1 MTLLP
6 LTAEELL
13 TTTRSVLVIPCLKV
27 STLAAGN
34 QAGLWGSLLP
44 AAWSYMLAARLR
56 GLGTAWTTLHL
67 DYEREIAELLG
78 LPDDIRQG
86 ALIPTAHTVGT
97 DFKPA
102 PRQPLDEVF
111 HLDGW

>member
-1 MTLLP
+1 MLGQIV
-6 LTAEELL
+6 AD
-13 TTTRSVLVIPCLKV
+13 
-27 STLAAGN
+27 LAA
-34 QAGLWGSLLP
+34 LV
-44 AAWSYMLAARLR
+44 
-56 GLGTAWTTLHL
+56 H
-67 DYEREIAELLG
+67 
-78 LPDDIRQG
+78 DIRQG